1 MSNSQEKSEKLKYR
15 PLLPKMKNFGSSVAA
30 GEWTIGEKSLFR
42 DIADNLDF
50 DTAKYTE
57 INSIPSPWSKSLQF
71 MSAIQ
76 ETNYPSRDWLIAQYR
91 GLLAA
96 IALSE
101 NLGLSLQA
109 VRVDLEFYRNVDK
122 ERDPSLY
129 KKIEFGRCLGKL
141 KPSDDYT
148 ALSMIPPSG
157 SWSQLFLFELGE
169 NVIGFTSPATL
180 VVPVGYLKIDIERRI
195 PWVRNGF
202 FVDPIAN
209 GLNTTQKPLL
219 ASWLNNLRTE
229 LMRNPVNIDL
239 AGSIAN
245 ELEKFRTDLGI
256 SQLDVFKPCDKAIP
270 FGEPLTL
277 SPLDA
282 LAPVERVTE
291 ESNVMVKVSAGLK
304 PARQLYLFDPIKL
317 PALMGRDAREI
328 TVIDSSS
335 LANFN
340 RDLHGR
346 SDALFLTDAELFT
359 ENLFYARIKGL
370 LPGTW
375 LDKKLN
381 LDNLT
386 ILLPLNPIL
395 KDYFSSEDLEKNVQL
410 TSCNAPE
417 GPGVRVTL
425 GLQLSGFDKKTVD
438 YQVYK
443 DFPLKA
449 ENEMLLAFPELSLWP
464 NIPPNR
470 WREYFVFVDVTEDL
484 GGLAF
489 SIEQPTEKATQE
501 IRESGQEKFQYWKCE
516 RYPSILSAINR
527 DKQFLGFLPLTIPK
541 IQAGG
546 AGSWTVGVDFGT
558 SFTNIYVREGNGK
571 ADRINLRSHLL
582 RIAKG
587 GLEESQTALIYQ
599 EFFIPDVFLPRGENP
614 PLSSILTTRGWQEIQ
629 GKIPDLISHARTY
642 FPQEQYDFNKDYIK
656 TNIKWQQVEYQ
667 RPFLGQLL
675 RLIVAQASIEGV
687 NTIDW
692 VVSYPSAF
700 SLMKLNL
707 YERTWQN
714 LLKSLSELSEQ
725 THRIN
730 GKSYSQGTESEN
742 PAVQGLRTESI
753 AFAQFF
759 ADILNKNLVH
769 TTCVDIGGGTS
780 DISIW
785 QENTLVHQASVPYAG
800 RNMFHRILR
809 DNLAFV
815 GDIFGLSVQDSD
827 DFRSEF
833 KTVSNFNSALDL
845 YLRANANE
853 ILTDGY
859 VMSSNKP
866 RNREFR
872 TLVALAWGGLYHYL
886 GLLHKYLQHP
896 SEKLLLQTENVTS
909 ILVGGNGARFLNWL
923 SPSGRYTANSEIN
936 DLLRGILVKS
946 SGLQPYPDLMTLS
959 TKPKEEAC
967 GGLSVLPST
976 TKLKGLSQKQ
986 KDYPFWGESCT
997 INGKDFAPEDRL
1009 MLLDTWQTIDDF
1021 RITSF
1026 TELENYISNFNKII
1040 ADESIE
1046 EIDQLRD
1053 FHQGGLFQMKDS
1065 IKRLLTDSVRDACI
1079 KKHGPIAE
1087 FEPEPAFLLTL
1098 RCFIGVLADQW
1109 SKTAN

>member
-1 MSNSQEKSEKLKYR
+1 MSNSQSIRQTYY
-15 PLLPKMKNFGSSVAA
+15 PLLPKMKTAFPGGHAA
-30 GEWTIGEKSLFR
+30 GEWTVEGVPLFKKV
-42 DIADNLDF
+42 ADNLDF
-50 DTAKYTE
+50 DVAKYTE

-71 MSAIQ
+71 ISAMLNS
-76 ETNYPSRDWLIAQYR
+76 NYPSRDWLIAQYR

-195 PWVRNGF
+195 PWVKNGF

-219 ASWLNNLRTE
+219 ASWLNNLHTE

-270 FGEPLTL
+270 FGEPLTP

-282 LAPVERVTE
+282 LKPAERVTE

-335 LANFN
+335 LANFDRN
-340 RDLHGR
+340 LHGR
-346 SDALFLTDAELFT
+346 SDALFLTDAELFE
-359 ENLFYARIKGL
+359 ENLFYSETKGL

-375 LDKKLN
+375 LDRKLN

-395 KDYFSSEDLEKNVQL
+395 KEYFSSEDLEKNVQL
-410 TSCNAPE
+410 ARCNTPD
-417 GPGVRVTL
+417 GPGIRVTL
-425 GLQLSGFDKKTVD
+425 ALQLSGFNKKTVD
-438 YQVYK
+438 YQVYQ
-443 DFPLKA
+443 DFPLKS
-449 ENEMLLAFPELSLWP
+449 ENRISQPFPTLALWP
-464 NIPPNR
+464 NIPPGK
-470 WREYFVFVDVTEDL
+470 WREYFVFVEVTEDF

-489 SIEQPTEKATQE
+489 SIEQPTDEATQE
-501 IRESGQEKFQYWKCE
+501 IRESGREKYQYWKCE
-516 RYPSILSAINR
+516 RHPDVLSAIGKDN
-527 DKQFLGFLPLTIPK
+527 QFLGFLPLTIPK
-541 IQAGG
+541 IQASS

-558 SFTNIYVREGNGK
+558 SFTNIYVRKGNGQPN
-571 ADRINLRSHLL
+571 RFELRSNLL
-582 RIAKG
+582 QIAKRSA
-587 GLEESQTALIYQ
+587 EDSRSYQ
-599 EFFIPDVFLPRGENP
+599 EFFVPNEFLPTGQIP
-614 PLSSILTTRGWQEIQ
+614 PLSSILTTRGWQEVK
-629 GKIPDLISHARTY
+629 GKIPDLISHARAY
-642 FPQEQYDFNKDYIK
+642 FPNQKVNFNQDYIK

-675 RLIVAQASIEGV
+675 RLIAAQAAIEDV

-692 VVSYPSAF
+692 VASYPSAF
-700 SLMKLNL
+700 SQMKLNL

-730 GKSYSQGTESEN
+730 GKSYTNGKESDD
-742 PAVQGLRTESI
+742 PGVQGLRTESV

-759 ADILNKNLVH
+759 ADILNKRLVH
-769 TTCVDIGGGTS
+769 TTCIDIGGGTS

-785 QENTLVHQASVPYAG
+785 QQNSLIHQASVPYAG
-800 RNMFHRILR
+800 RDMFHRILR
-809 DNLAFV
+809 DNLKFV
-815 GDIFGLSVQDSD
+815 DEVFGLSIEEAKSFK
-827 DFRSEF
+827 DFISN
-833 KTVSNFNSALDL
+833 TGNFNSALDL
-845 YLRANANE
+845 YLRYNADE
-853 ILTDGY
+853 ILADGY
-859 VMSSNKP
+859 VMNSEKP
-866 RNREFR
+866 RNKEFR
-872 TLVALAWGGLYHYL
+872 TLVAFAWGGLYHYI
-886 GLLHKYLQHP
+886 GLLHKYLKA
-896 SEKLLLQTENVTS
+896 EELMLQTDNVTS
-909 ILVGGNGARFLNWL
+909 MLVGGNGARFLNWL
-923 SPSGRYTANSEIN
+923 SPSGRYTASSEIN
-936 DLLRGILVKS
+936 ALLRGILVKS
-946 SGLQPYPDLMTLS
+946 SGLHPYPDLMTLS

-967 GGLSVLPST
+967 GGLSVLPSDT
-976 TKLKGLSQKQ
+976 NLKGLSQKQ

-997 INGKDFAPEDRL
+997 MNGTDFAPGERL
-1009 MLLDTWQTIDDF
+1009 IQLDAWQTIDHF
-1021 RITSF
+1021 RIKSF
-1026 TELENYISNFNKII
+1026 PELENYIDHFNQTISG
-1040 ADESIE
+1040 EGIE

-1053 FHQGGLFQMKDS
+1053 FDQGGLFQMTDS
-1065 IKRLLTDSVRDACI
+1065 IKVLLNDAVTDACL
-1079 KKHGPIAE
+1079 KKRGSVAE

-1098 RCFIGVLADQW
+1098 RCFVGVLADQW
-1109 SKTAN
+1109 SKIAN